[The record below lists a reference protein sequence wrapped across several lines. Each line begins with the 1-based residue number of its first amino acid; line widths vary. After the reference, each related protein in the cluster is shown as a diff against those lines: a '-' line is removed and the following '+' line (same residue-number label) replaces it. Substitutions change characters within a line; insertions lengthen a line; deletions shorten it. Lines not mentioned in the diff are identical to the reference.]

1 MPLFPAQKA
10 VFGLFGYCAGLARS
24 PVLVLILA
32 ITPLIMGCGSAEKRD
47 DRKAMEPYAS
57 QAAGVFA
64 LDESPSGSPVEPTWW
79 SVLVSAVP
87 SGRMD
92 DAERLLETVHATG
105 LTGAYIAIRD
115 KRPVIAFGRYT
126 DPADPQAQQGLQRV
140 RQTDVGGVTPFG
152 AAMLL
157 PPATVR
163 AGADSDEINL
173 RTVRQRMPKRDAAYT
188 LQVGVFGR
196 QDLGRPTPEEL
207 RLYQREAEQAARR
220 YRSQGEQAFYFHG
233 PNMSMVTIGV
243 FSEEDHDGS
252 TQPPIESIRLR
263 QTRQNHPYNL
273 LNGEGIRETVRT
285 ETGSVKRLQASR
297 LVAIPDR

>member
-1 MPLFPAQKA
+1 MPVFCPPKA
-10 VFGLFGYCAGLARS
+10 DFRLFGCCAGLARS
-24 PVLVLILA
+24 LHILVILA
-32 ITPLIMGCGSAEKRD
+32 ITPLIVGCGAGESQD
-47 DRKAMEPYAS
+47 DRAALEPYAS
-57 QAAGVFA
+57 QAAQVFA
-64 LDESPSGSPVEPTWW
+64 IEESPSSGPVEPTWW

-92 DAERLLETVHATG
+92 DAQQLLETVRATG
-105 LTGAYIAIRD
+105 LSGAYIAMRD
-115 KRPVIAFGRYT
+115 RRPVIAFGRYT
-126 DPADPQAQQGLQRV
+126 DPAEPEAQQGLQRV

-152 AAMLL
+152 AAMLM

-163 AGADSDEINL
+163 AGSDADEMNL

-196 QDLGRPTPEEL
+196 EDLGRPSPEEL

-220 YRSQGEQAFYFHG
+220 LRAEGETAFYFHG
-233 PNMSMVTIGV
+233 PNMSMVTIGI

-263 QTRQNHPYNL
+263 QTRQKHPYNL